1 MTALSKKLAITAQLG
16 AAALLLSATVVAAP
30 VQIDGG
36 WFKSPVLLDADVSDI
51 YIDPFMLD
59 STAVTNGDFLQFVKQ
74 HPQWQRGQVPA
85 IFADS
90 HYLRHWASEQQ
101 PGEGNAAADRPVTY
115 VSWFA
120 ARAYCEAQGG
130 RLPTLNEWEYVSAAI
145 RSQDNISDAQYA
157 RNIFGWYSR
166 PGAEQLKAAASGQV
180 SATGIYNL
188 HGLVNE
194 WVEDFQLLMTNGDDA
209 DALSGSCGDTARFMA
224 EYDSAHYAT
233 FLRYQSRSNYIPQ
246 NTTSTSGFRCAY

>member
-1 MTALSKKLAITAQLG
+1 MKTQLSLAV
-16 AAALLLSATVVAAP
+16 LLLSAGVQATP

-36 WFKSPVLLDADVSDI
+36 WFKSPVLLDADVSEI
-51 YIDPFMLD
+51 YIKPFRLD
-59 STAVTNGDFLQFVKQ
+59 STAVTNADFLQFVQ
-74 HPQWQRGQVPA
+74 QQPQWQRGQVPA

-90 HYLRHWASEQQ
+90 NYLRHWAEAQL
-101 PGEGNAAADRPVTY
+101 PGDGNAAPDRPVTY

-130 RLPTLNEWEYVSAAI
+130 RLPTLNEWEYVSATI
-145 RSQDNISDAQYA
+145 RSQDQISDSQYA
-157 RNIFGWYSR
+157 RSVFGWYSR
-166 PGAEQLKAAASGQV
+166 PGAEQLKAVTSGQPG
-180 SATGIYNL
+180 STGIYNL

>member
-1 MTALSKKLAITAQLG
+1 MSAVINKIVTKTQLSV
-16 AAALLLSATVVAAP
+16 AALLLSATALAAP
-30 VQIDGG
+30 VQIEGG
-36 WFKSPVLLDADVSDI
+36 WFKSPVLLDADTSEI
-51 YIDPFMLD
+51 YIEPFLLD

-74 HPQWQRGQVPA
+74 HPQWLRGQVPA

-90 HYLRHWASEQQ
+90 NYLRHWMSAQQ

-130 RLPTLNEWEYVSAAI
+130 RLPTLNEWEYVSATI
-145 RSQDNISDAQYA
+145 RARDNISDAQYA

-166 PGAEQLKAAASGQV
+166 PGAEQLKAAASGEI
-180 SATGIYNL
+180 SAVGTYNL

-246 NTTSTSGFRCAY
+246 NTTSTSGFRCVY